1 MEFFLDLLDLHY
13 PIVIVHYKLIF
24 YNLCMGGLDWVPC
37 LDSYQARIK
46 VPASMVLCCYLE
58 TLREIL
64 LKTFML
70 MMNSAPGE
78 CRTKVPI
85 SLLSVRLETSC
96 VSHSVAFPPSNHQW
110 FTSSSSCLIPLL
122 EHLSG

>member
-1 MEFFLDLLDLHY
+1 
-13 PIVIVHYKLIF
+13 
-24 YNLCMGGLDWVPC
+24 MGGLDWVPC

-70 MMNSAPGE
+70 LINSAPGG

-96 VSHSVAFPPSNHQW
+96 VSHSVAFSTFKPSVVHVILLMLD
-110 FTSSSSCLIPLL
+110 SSSRASLWL
-122 EHLSG
+122 EKKCYF